1 MSPAAYRAA
10 LDEALREYERLT
22 ADRAGLDA
30 RIGQLQQTI
39 GMLTRLCG
47 LSPTVPMGLSDACR
61 LVLRGARAP
70 MTAIQVRERLEAIG
84 MLDPSKYANPLAVI
98 HTTLKRLEESGEA
111 WATEFD
117 ESNKTGYQLMPSQTR
132 TPLAPRVIVVKGS
145 DVPKLTSR
153 RTGKGGQK

>member
-1 MSPAAYRAA
+1 MSPDAYRAA

-22 ADRAGLDA
+22 AERGTLDT

-47 LSPTVPMGLSDACR
+47 LSPTVPMGLTDACR

-84 MLDPSKYANPLAVI
+84 IFDPSKYANPLAV
-98 HTTLKRLEESGEA
+98 TLKRFEESGEA

-132 TPLAPRVIVVKGS
+132 GPVSPRVIVVK
-145 DVPKLTSR
+145 DPDAVKTTPR
-153 RTGKGGQK
+153 RTAKGGQK

>member
-22 ADRAGLDA
+22 VERATLDT

-61 LVLRGARAP
+61 LVLRGTRAP

-84 MLDPSKYANPLAVI
+84 IFDPAKYANPLAVI

-111 WATEFD
+111 WDTEFD
-117 ESNKTGYQLMPSQTR
+117 ASNKTGYQLMPSQTR
-132 TPLAPRVIVVKGS
+132 RAVAPHVIVVR
-145 DVPKLTSR
+145 DPDAPKTTPR
-153 RTGKGGQK
+153 RAGKGGQK